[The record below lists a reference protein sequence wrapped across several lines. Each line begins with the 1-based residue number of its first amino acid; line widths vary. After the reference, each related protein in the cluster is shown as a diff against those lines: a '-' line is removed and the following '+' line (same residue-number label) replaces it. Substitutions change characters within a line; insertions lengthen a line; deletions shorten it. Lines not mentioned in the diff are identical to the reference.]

1 MRMRMLMRMKAA
13 VLTLLIAG
21 LAISCPVTNAFS
33 EKAST
38 EPILNQPALPLVAI
52 DLKGQALN
60 LENMRGKVVLVNFW
74 ATWCV
79 PCRKEI
85 PMLDAFYRRYR
96 DRGLE
101 VIAISID
108 RASELAK
115 VRKTANMVS
124 YPVVMAAEISD
135 KRFGLAEGV
144 PATFVIDSNGIV
156 RDKFIDIY
164 DQLLTGVVVPLL
176 PRETR

>member
-1 MRMRMLMRMKAA
+1 MKAA
-13 VLTLLIAG
+13 VSALLILIG
-21 LAISCPVTNAFS
+21 LVAPFTNAFG

-38 EPILNQPALPLVAI
+38 EPILNQPALPLAAI
-52 DLKGQALN
+52 DVKGQALN
-60 LENMRGKVVLVNFW
+60 LENLRGKVVLVNFW

-124 YPVVMAAEISD
+124 YPVVMATEITD
-135 KRFGLAEGV
+135 RRFGIADAV
-144 PATFVIDSNGIV
+144 PATFLVDSNGIV

-164 DQLLTGVVVPLL
+164 DQLLNGIVVPLL
-176 PRETR
+176 RKEAR

>member
-1 MRMRMLMRMKAA
+1 MRMLARMKAA
-13 VLTLLIAG
+13 VSALLIAG
-21 LAISCPVTNAFS
+21 LAVSCPATNAFG

-52 DLKGQALN
+52 DLKGQSLN
-60 LENMRGKVVLVNFW
+60 LQNMRGKVVLVNFW

-108 RASELAK
+108 RVSELAK

-176 PRETR
+176 PREPR

>member
-1 MRMRMLMRMKAA
+1 MRMLTRMKA
-13 VLTLLIAG
+13 VLSALLFAG
-21 LAISCPVTNAFS
+21 LSALCPVTNAFG

-38 EPILNQPALPLVAI
+38 EPTLNQPAFPLVAI
-52 DLKGQALN
+52 DLKGQALS
-60 LENMRGKVVLVNFW
+60 LENMRGKVILVNFW

-79 PCRKEI
+79 PCRKEM
-85 PMLDAFYRRYR
+85 PMLDAFYRRYH

-101 VIAISID
+101 VISISID

-115 VRKTANMVS
+115 VRRTANMVS

-135 KRFGLAEGV
+135 RRFGIADAV
-144 PATFVIDSNGIV
+144 PATFLVDSNGIV

-164 DQLLTGVVVPLL
+164 DQLLNGIVVPLL
-176 PRETR
+176 RKEAR